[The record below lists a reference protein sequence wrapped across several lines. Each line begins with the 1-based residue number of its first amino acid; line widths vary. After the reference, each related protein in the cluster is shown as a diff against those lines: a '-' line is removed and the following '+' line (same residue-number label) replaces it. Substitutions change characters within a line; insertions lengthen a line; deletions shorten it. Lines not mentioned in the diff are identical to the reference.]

1 MDASLRRLPVLV
13 SIAVHFGCGS
23 LNCTEEGASY
33 SAHELHGHC
42 CDGLV
47 NYNLMVEPSDEYEGD
62 DLPEGCGVSDVPES
76 MMVCI
81 ACGDGVCGTAEHFCN
96 CPQDCSA
103 EDDQGTPN
111 WDQTIVDA

>member
-47 NYNLMVEPSDEYEGD
+47 NYNLMV
-62 DLPEGCGVSDVPES
+62 
-76 MMVCI
+76 
-81 ACGDGVCGTAEHFCN
+81 
-96 CPQDCSA
+96 
-103 EDDQGTPN
+103 
-111 WDQTIVDA
+111 